1 VEEDAPQSRKK
12 RDESAFEQ
20 ARADIVELRKRAQA
34 GEITL
39 AYRDEAGFEQ
49 THPNRSAW
57 TPVGEQHRIEAG
69 RGSHLNVMAALL
81 SNGKVISAQLWDTM
95 NSELFLGFLE
105 LLREQAAS
113 KPMTVIMNNVSIHH
127 AKSIAP
133 AVSMLEKQ
141 GITLYVLP
149 AYSPELNRIETLWH
163 LIKYSWM
170 AVKQR
175 SAEVLKT
182 DVSYILDNFGSTYK
196 TNF

>member
-1 VEEDAPQSRKK
+1 M
-12 RDESAFEQ
+12 
-20 ARADIVELRKRAQA
+20 ELRKRAEA

-39 AYRDEAGFEQ
+39 AYLDEAGFEQ
-49 THPNRSAW
+49 THPNRGAW

-69 RGSHLNVMAALL
+69 RGSRLNVVAALL
-81 SNGKVISAQLWDTM
+81 STGKVISAQLWDTM
-95 NSELFLGFLE
+95 NSELFLGFLG

-113 KPMTVIMNNVSIHH
+113 KPMTVILDNASIHH
-127 AKSIAP
+127 AKSIAS

-141 GITLYVLP
+141 GITLYFLP

-182 DVSYILDNFGSTYK
+182 DVSHILDNFGSTYK
-196 TNF
+196 MNF

>member
-1 VEEDAPQSRKK
+1 M
-12 RDESAFEQ
+12 
-20 ARADIVELRKRAQA
+20 ELRARAQA

-39 AYRDEAGFEQ
+39 AYLDEAGFEH

-57 TPVGEQHRIEAG
+57 TPVGEQHCIEAT
-69 RGSHLNVMAALL
+69 RGSRLNVVAALL
-81 SNGKVISAQLWDTM
+81 SNGKVISAQLWDNM
-95 NSELFLGFLE
+95 NSELFLGFLG

-113 KPMTVIMNNVSIHH
+113 KPMTVILDNASIHH
-127 AKSIAP
+127 AKSIAS
-133 AVSMLEKQ
+133 AVRMLEKQ
-141 GITLYVLP
+141 GITLYFLP

-182 DVSYILDNFGSTYK
+182 DVSHILDNFGSTYK
-196 TNF
+196 MNF